1 MPKDIKAQAQ
11 KEGVTISEHK
21 VIYHLIDHLKEQIS
35 ERLPLKEE
43 EEILGGSQVIF
54 FPFCYIPSV

>member
-1 MPKDIKAQAQ
+1 MDVPKDIRAQAQ

-35 ERLPLKEE
+35 ARLPLKEE
-43 EEILGGSQVIF
+43 EEILGGL
-54 FPFCYIPSV
+54 